1 MQTPFAGRMFLGADD
16 NTFDINSATPSLLF
30 VVEPEDAGKI
40 VKKRPFERNTNT
52 FEEIQV

>member
-1 MQTPFAGRMFLGADD
+1 MFLGADD